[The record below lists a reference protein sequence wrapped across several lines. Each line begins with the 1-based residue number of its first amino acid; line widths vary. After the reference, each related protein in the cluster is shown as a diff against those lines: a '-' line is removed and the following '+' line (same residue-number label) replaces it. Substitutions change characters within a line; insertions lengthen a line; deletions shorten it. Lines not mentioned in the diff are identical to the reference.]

1 MLEVDGLSVAY
12 EDAGIALRDV
22 SIEVGEAEVV
32 TVLGSNGAGKS
43 TLLRALS
50 RTISMNRGRVIA
62 GNVTWRGSNVTSA
75 SSTSMVRFGVV
86 QSPEGRGIFANLS
99 VEDNLR
105 VGGFTAPRK
114 TRRERIAHCYD
125 AFPDLL
131 EHRRLPAGLLSG
143 GQQQMLAVARALMV
157 RPALLLLDEPS
168 LGLAPQLVTRV
179 GEIVTALQADGT
191 GVLLVEQNATM
202 ALSVADRAYVLEVG
216 EIAASG
222 DADQLAADGT
232 IARSYLGSD
241 MSVDTTDSSTDVVT
255 S

>member
-1 MLEVDGLSVAY
+1 MLAVADLSVAY
-12 EDAGIALRDV
+12 EGAGIALHGV
-22 SIEVGEAEVV
+22 SLEVGESEVV

-43 TLLRALS
+43 TLLRTIS
-50 RTISMNRGRVIA
+50 RTVSMHGGRVS
-62 GNVTWRGSNVTSA
+62 GGSVTWRGSDVTTSSSA
-75 SSTSMVRFGVV
+75 AMVRRGVV

-105 VGGFTAPRK
+105 VGGFAAPRR
-114 TRRERIAHCYD
+114 TRRERAAQCYD
-125 AFPDLL
+125 AFPDLVP
-131 EHRRLPAGLLSG
+131 HRRLPAGLLSG

-168 LGLAPQLVTRV
+168 LGLAPQMVARV
-179 GEIVTALQADGT
+179 GEIVSALRSDGT
-191 GVLLVEQNATM
+191 SVLLVEQNAAM

-216 EIAASG
+216 EISASG
-222 DADQLAADGT
+222 TAEQIAVDGT

-241 MSVDTTDSSTDVVT
+241 ASDGFAANAESAVT